1 MAPTFILTSGE
12 LGPVVIDGLVVA
24 NPMAAPLPPYARC
37 RVVRCSHR
45 AVAHRMCGG
54 HLAKTSPEVM
64 RQLGI
69 AR

>member
-1 MAPTFILTSGE
+1 MAPTFNTPTGFE
-12 LGPVVIDGLVVA
+12 LVTVA
-24 NPMAAPLPPYARC
+24 NPMAAVLPPYARC

-45 AVAHRMCGG
+45 AVLHRMCGG
-54 HLAKTSPEVM
+54 HMAKASPEVM